1 MLRQFHQWFKK
12 ASNIRSLILSVG
24 NMKDW
29 EPLYYTHGS
38 KQNLKRFIILHET
51 GFVIIQPFL
60 LSSTC
65 CWCEPVC
72 SGSSAGGEQDLIQVL
87 HKKPTVCLVIS
98 QSNMLNLSCTFIN
111 LSKMSQKKII
121 TGCVLTLSNCLSGAF
136 GIFRKLTAN
145 RKHFINLIVGF
156 RKNKTLA
163 D

>member
-1 MLRQFHQWFKK
+1 MAILCLHFLLTTSSKKVQFHQWFKK

-24 NMKDW
+24 NMKVW

-98 QSNMLNLSCTFIN
+98 QSNMSNLSCTFIN
-111 LSKMSQKKII
+111 LSKMSQKNYHRMCFNPVK
-121 TGCVLTLSNCLSGAF
+121 LSFWSIWNFQETYS
-136 GIFRKLTAN
+136 
-145 RKHFINLIVGF
+145 
-156 RKNKTLA
+156 
-163 D
+163 